1 MTVDGELQAMP
12 ERGGLTLL
20 RSGVHVSG
28 ALAYAVGE
36 HASQASYPLLNPVWF
51 HAGKVEAHHVLS
63 SALGK
68 ERRARGKRH
77 VGGQCCL

>member
-1 MTVDGELQAMP
+1 MDGELQTMP

-36 HASQASYPLLNPVWF
+36 HTSQASYPFLNPVWF
-51 HAGKVEAHHVLS
+51 HTGEVETHHVLS
-63 SALGK
+63 SAVGK
-68 ERRARGKRH
+68 ERRARSKRH
-77 VGGQCCL
+77 VSGQSFL